1 MEREK
6 RIIPEVV
13 LNSGHKLPL
22 IGLGTSATPLPPPE
36 ILIPIFVDAIEVGYR
51 HFDTASLYGSEEALG
66 GAVKEAI
73 ERGLIK
79 GREELFITSKLWCTE
94 NQPHLVLPSL
104 KNTLQRLGLDYVDL
118 YLVHW
123 PVALRQGI
131 VAFNLTKDDF
141 LPFDMKGIWEVM
153 EECSRLGLAKSIG
166 VSNFSRKKL
175 SQLLELA
182 TIPPAAN
189 QVELNVA
196 WQQKKLVSF
205 CKEKGIQ
212 VTAWSPLGA
221 NGAAWGTLAV
231 MDSPVLKEIAASK
244 GKSVAQIALRG
255 VYEQGVCPIVK
266 SFNKERMIQN
276 LEIFEWEL
284 SQEEVH
290 KIEQI
295 PQSRGQPASIFVHEE
310 GPYKSL
316 EELWDEDED

>member
-1 MEREK
+1 MEKGK
-6 RIIPEVV
+6 RIIPEVA
-13 LNSGHKLPL
+13 LNSGHKMPM
-22 IGLGTSATPLPPPE
+22 IGFGTAAIPLPPPE
-36 ILIPIFVDAIEVGYR
+36 ILIPIFLDAIEVGFR

-104 KNTLQRLGLDYVDL
+104 KNTLQRLGLEYVDL
-118 YLVHW
+118 YLIHF
-123 PVALRQGI
+123 PVALRQG
-131 VAFNLTKDDF
+131 VVGYNLTKDDF
-141 LPFDMKGIWEVM
+141 HPFDMKGTWEVM

-166 VSNFSRKKL
+166 VSNFSSKKL
-175 SQLLELA
+175 SQLLEHA

-189 QVELNVA
+189 QVEMHVA
-196 WQQKKLVSF
+196 WRQKKLVGF
-205 CKEKGIQ
+205 CKEKGILAC
-212 VTAWSPLGA
+212 AWSPLGA
-221 NGAAWGTLAV
+221 NGASWGTLAV
-231 MDSPVLKEIAASK
+231 MDGPVLKEISASK
-244 GKSVAQIALRG
+244 GKSVAQIALRW

-266 SFNKERMIQN
+266 SFNKERMKQN

-284 SQEEVH
+284 SQEEVN

-295 PQSRGQPASIFVHEE
+295 PQFRGQPASGFVHEE

-316 EELWDEDED
+316 EDLWDDD